1 TFASLRQH
9 RPRDTA
15 ERRRGRSAWICT
27 GLPNGDV
34 DVAGTTSKSRTV
46 SATSVVV
53 PPGAPHGPVHL
64 LLLAPEPLLR
74 DLLLDDQVLIGGV
87 LLGPPD
93 VETPALVGIGV
104 RGCDAVIAI
113 SRHDLERR
121 HRREVALA
129 LRAVGGAHL
138 ESRRGQQLLGAGRLV
153 APNAGASRQCDEA
166 DGGQRRGGRR
176 SAVPFVGLSRRTLAA
191 EAAWH
196 LSG

>member
-1 TFASLRQH
+1 MEAWTS
-9 RPRDTA
+9 RPRA
-15 ERRRGRSAWICT
+15 AAAS
-27 GLPNGDV
+27 V
-34 DVAGTTSKSRTV
+34 
-46 SATSVVV
+46 TSVVV

-64 LLLAPEPLLR
+64 LLFAPEPLLR

-93 VETPALVGIGV
+93 VETPALVRIGV
-104 RGCDAVIAI
+104 RVCDPVIAI

-129 LRAVGGAHL
+129 LGAVGGAHL

-166 DGGQRRGGRR
+166 DGDQRRGGRR
-176 SAVPFVGLSRRTLAA
+176 SAIHCVVLSIKTLAA
-191 EAAWH
+191 EAA
-196 LSG
+196 